1 MYCWLERI
9 LIDRKVNDKKRVFL
23 NLIIIYLLT
32 KLMKKTV
39 LFDRHEKLNAKIVD
53 FAGFLMPV
61 SYSSVNE
68 EHLHVRNNVGVFD
81 VSHMG
86 EIEISGS
93 NSFNLVQYLCSNDIS
108 KLKIGKAQYNCLTN
122 DKGGIIDD
130 LIVYRVESEKYLLI
144 VNASNILKDWEWIN
158 KQNIKFNSLIVN
170 LSDKLSLLAVQG
182 PKAQALCQK
191 FTSEDLSLL
200 PNYSFIISSFAGIEN
215 IIISKTG
222 YTGSGGFE
230 LYIPNK
236 NAIDI
241 WDALFNCKGFDL
253 KPIGLAA
260 RDTLR
265 IEMGY
270 CLYGN
275 DIDEETSPEEANLRW
290 ITKVDTSFIGHEI
303 IDKQIKK
310 GSKRKLIGFKLIEKS
325 IPRSGYEVFDINSK
339 LIGKVTSGTFSPVL
353 KKGIG
358 LAYLDSVNIKDDLI
372 YIKIRNNLS
381 KAEIVKTPFI

>member
-1 MYCWLERI
+1 
-9 LIDRKVNDKKRVFL
+9 
-23 NLIIIYLLT
+23 
-32 KLMKKTV
+32 MKKTV
-39 LFDRHEKLNAKIVD
+39 LFDRHKKLNAKIVD

-122 DKGGIIDD
+122 DNGGIIDD

-372 YIKIRNNLS
+372 YIKIRNNLN

>member
-1 MYCWLERI
+1 
-9 LIDRKVNDKKRVFL
+9 
-23 NLIIIYLLT
+23 
-32 KLMKKTV
+32 MKKTV

-68 EHLHVRNNVGVFD
+68 EHLHVRNNVGIFD

-182 PKAQALCQK
+182 PEAQALCQK

>member
-1 MYCWLERI
+1 
-9 LIDRKVNDKKRVFL
+9 
-23 NLIIIYLLT
+23 
-32 KLMKKTV
+32 MKKTV

-93 NSFNLVQYLCSNDIS
+93 NSLNLVQYLCSNDIS

-122 DKGGIIDD
+122 DNGGIIDD

-275 DIDEETSPEEANLRW
+275 DIDEEISPEEANLRW

>member
-1 MYCWLERI
+1 
-9 LIDRKVNDKKRVFL
+9 
-23 NLIIIYLLT
+23 
-32 KLMKKTV
+32 MKKTV

-68 EHLHVRNNVGVFD
+68 EHLHVRNSVGVFD

-93 NSFNLVQYLCSNDIS
+93 NSLDLVQHLCSNDIS

-122 DKGGIIDD
+122 EKGGIIDD
-130 LIVYRVESEKYLLI
+130 LIVYRIETEKYLLI
-144 VNASNILKDWEWIN
+144 VNASNISKDWEWIN
-158 KQNIKFNSLIVN
+158 KKNIEFKCIVVD
-170 LSDKLSLLAVQG
+170 LSNKLSLLAIQG
-182 PKAQALCQK
+182 PKAQELCQK

-200 PNYSFIISSFAGIEN
+200 PNYSFTISSFAGIKD

-230 LYIPNK
+230 LYIPNN
-236 NAIDI
+236 NATDI
-241 WDALFNCKGFDL
+241 WDALFDSKEFDL

-275 DIDEETSPEEANLRW
+275 DINEETSPEEANLRW
-290 ITKVDTSFIGHEI
+290 ITKVETSFIGHEI
-303 IDKQIKK
+303 IENQIKK
-310 GSKRKLIGFKLIEKS
+310 GSDRKLIGFKLIEKS
-325 IPRSGYEVFDINSK
+325 IPRNGYEVFNIDNK

-358 LAYLDSVNIKDDLI
+358 LAYINSINLKDDLI

>member
-1 MYCWLERI
+1 
-9 LIDRKVNDKKRVFL
+9 
-23 NLIIIYLLT
+23 
-32 KLMKKTV
+32 MKKTV

-275 DIDEETSPEEANLRW
+275 DIDEGTSPEEANLRW

-358 LAYLDSVNIKDDLI
+358 LAYLDSINIKDDLI

>member
-1 MYCWLERI
+1 
-9 LIDRKVNDKKRVFL
+9 
-23 NLIIIYLLT
+23 
-32 KLMKKTV
+32 MKKTV

-122 DKGGIIDD
+122 EKGGIIDD

-325 IPRSGYEVFDINSK
+325 IPRSGYDVLNINSK

>member
-1 MYCWLERI
+1 
-9 LIDRKVNDKKRVFL
+9 
-23 NLIIIYLLT
+23 
-32 KLMKKTV
+32 MKKTV

-68 EHLHVRNNVGVFD
+68 EHLHVRNNVGIFD

-93 NSFNLVQYLCSNDIS
+93 NSFNLIQYLCSNDIS

>member
-1 MYCWLERI
+1 
-9 LIDRKVNDKKRVFL
+9 
-23 NLIIIYLLT
+23 
-32 KLMKKTV
+32 MKKTV
-39 LFDRHEKLNAKIVD
+39 LFDRHKKLNAKIVD

-191 FTSEDLSLL
+191 FISEDLSLL

-236 NAIDI
+236 NAIEI

>member
-1 MYCWLERI
+1 
-9 LIDRKVNDKKRVFL
+9 
-23 NLIIIYLLT
+23 
-32 KLMKKTV
+32 
-39 LFDRHEKLNAKIVD
+39 
-53 FAGFLMPV
+53 
-61 SYSSVNE
+61 
-68 EHLHVRNNVGVFD
+68 
-81 VSHMG
+81 
-86 EIEISGS
+86 
-93 NSFNLVQYLCSNDIS
+93 
-108 KLKIGKAQYNCLTN
+108 LTN

-200 PNYSFIISSFAGIEN
+200 ANYSFIISSFAGIEN

-381 KAEIVKTPFI
+381 IAEIVKTPFI

>member
-1 MYCWLERI
+1 
-9 LIDRKVNDKKRVFL
+9 
-23 NLIIIYLLT
+23 
-32 KLMKKTV
+32 MKKTV

-93 NSFNLVQYLCSNDIS
+93 NSFNLVQYICSNDIS
-108 KLKIGKAQYNCLTN
+108 KLRIGKAQYNCLTN
-122 DKGGIIDD
+122 YKGGIIDD

-325 IPRSGYEVFDINSK
+325 IPRSGYEVFDINIK

>member
-1 MYCWLERI
+1 
-9 LIDRKVNDKKRVFL
+9 
-23 NLIIIYLLT
+23 
-32 KLMKKTV
+32 MKKTV

-236 NAIDI
+236 NTIDI

-275 DIDEETSPEEANLRW
+275 DINEETSPEEANLRW

>member
-1 MYCWLERI
+1 
-9 LIDRKVNDKKRVFL
+9 
-23 NLIIIYLLT
+23 
-32 KLMKKTV
+32 MKKTV

-158 KQNIKFNSLIVN
+158 KQNIKFNSLVVN
-170 LSDKLSLLAVQG
+170 LSDKVSLLAVQG

>member
-1 MYCWLERI
+1 
-9 LIDRKVNDKKRVFL
+9 
-23 NLIIIYLLT
+23 
-32 KLMKKTV
+32 MKKTV

-325 IPRSGYEVFDINSK
+325 IPRNGYEVFDINSK

>member
-1 MYCWLERI
+1 
-9 LIDRKVNDKKRVFL
+9 
-23 NLIIIYLLT
+23 
-32 KLMKKTV
+32 MKKTV

-53 FAGFLMPV
+53 FAGFFMPV

-93 NSFNLVQYLCSNDIS
+93 NSFNLVQYICSNDIS
-108 KLKIGKAQYNCLTN
+108 KLRIGKAQYNCLTN
-122 DKGGIIDD
+122 YKGGIIDD
-130 LIVYRVESEKYLLI
+130 LIVYRVELEKYLLI
-144 VNASNILKDWEWIN
+144 VNASNISKDWEWIN

-191 FTSEDLSLL
+191 FTSEDLTLL

-275 DIDEETSPEEANLRW
+275 DIDEGTSPEEANLRW

>member
-1 MYCWLERI
+1 
-9 LIDRKVNDKKRVFL
+9 
-23 NLIIIYLLT
+23 
-32 KLMKKTV
+32 MKKTV

-200 PNYSFIISSFAGIEN
+200 PNYSFIISSFAVIEN

>member
-1 MYCWLERI
+1 
-9 LIDRKVNDKKRVFL
+9 
-23 NLIIIYLLT
+23 
-32 KLMKKTV
+32 MKKTV

-53 FAGFLMPV
+53 FAGFFMPV

-93 NSFNLVQYLCSNDIS
+93 NSFNLVQYICSNDIS
-108 KLKIGKAQYNCLTN
+108 KLRIGKAQYNCLTN
-122 DKGGIIDD
+122 YKGGIIDD

-200 PNYSFIISSFAGIEN
+200 ANYSFIISSFAGIEN

>member
-1 MYCWLERI
+1 
-9 LIDRKVNDKKRVFL
+9 
-23 NLIIIYLLT
+23 
-32 KLMKKTV
+32 MKKTV

-93 NSFNLVQYLCSNDIS
+93 NSLNLVQYLCSNDIS

-122 DKGGIIDD
+122 DNGGIIDD

-158 KQNIKFNSLIVN
+158 KQNINFNSLIVN

-358 LAYLDSVNIKDDLI
+358 LAYLDSINIKDDLI

>member
-1 MYCWLERI
+1 
-9 LIDRKVNDKKRVFL
+9 
-23 NLIIIYLLT
+23 
-32 KLMKKTV
+32 MKKTV

-130 LIVYRVESEKYLLI
+130 LIVYRVKSEKYLLI

-325 IPRSGYEVFDINSK
+325 IPRSGYEVFNINSK

>member
-1 MYCWLERI
+1 
-9 LIDRKVNDKKRVFL
+9 
-23 NLIIIYLLT
+23 
-32 KLMKKTV
+32 MKKTV
-39 LFDRHEKLNAKIVD
+39 LFDRHEKLYAKIVD

-325 IPRSGYEVFDINSK
+325 IPRSGYEVFNINSK

>member
-1 MYCWLERI
+1 
-9 LIDRKVNDKKRVFL
+9 
-23 NLIIIYLLT
+23 
-32 KLMKKTV
+32 MKKTV

-68 EHLHVRNNVGVFD
+68 EHLHVRNNVGVSD

-381 KAEIVKTPFI
+381 IAEIVKTPFI

>member
-1 MYCWLERI
+1 
-9 LIDRKVNDKKRVFL
+9 
-23 NLIIIYLLT
+23 
-32 KLMKKTV
+32 MKKTV
-39 LFDRHEKLNAKIVD
+39 FFDKHEKLNAKIVD

-144 VNASNILKDWEWIN
+144 VNASNISKDWEWIN
-158 KQNIKFNSLIVN
+158 KQNIKFNSLILN

-191 FTSEDLSLL
+191 FTSEDLSILT
-200 PNYSFIISSFAGIEN
+200 NYSFIISSFAGIEN

-236 NAIDI
+236 NVIDI
-241 WDALFNCKGFDL
+241 WDALFDCKGFDL

>member
-1 MYCWLERI
+1 
-9 LIDRKVNDKKRVFL
+9 
-23 NLIIIYLLT
+23 
-32 KLMKKTV
+32 MKKTV

-122 DKGGIIDD
+122 DNGGIIDD

-358 LAYLDSVNIKDDLI
+358 LAYLDSINIKDDLI

-381 KAEIVKTPFI
+381 KGEIVKTPFI

>member
-1 MYCWLERI
+1 
-9 LIDRKVNDKKRVFL
+9 
-23 NLIIIYLLT
+23 
-32 KLMKKTV
+32 MKKTV

-53 FAGFLMPV
+53 FAGFLMPI

-236 NAIDI
+236 NAVDI
-241 WDALFNCKGFDL
+241 WDALFDCKGFDL

>member
-1 MYCWLERI
+1 
-9 LIDRKVNDKKRVFL
+9 
-23 NLIIIYLLT
+23 
-32 KLMKKTV
+32 MKKTV

-93 NSFNLVQYLCSNDIS
+93 NSTNLVQYLCSNDIS

-122 DKGGIIDD
+122 DNGGIIDD

>member
-1 MYCWLERI
+1 
-9 LIDRKVNDKKRVFL
+9 
-23 NLIIIYLLT
+23 
-32 KLMKKTV
+32 MKKTV

-122 DKGGIIDD
+122 DNGGIIDD

>member
-1 MYCWLERI
+1 
-9 LIDRKVNDKKRVFL
+9 
-23 NLIIIYLLT
+23 
-32 KLMKKTV
+32 MKKTV

-53 FAGFLMPV
+53 FAGFLMPI

-93 NSFNLVQYLCSNDIS
+93 NSFNLIQYLCSNDIS